1 MAQSSKKIQKS
12 SKSSRKASANDNLNE
27 NMDDNFMLSL
37 SGFLEWFHQPV
48 NNFGKKGVK

>member
-12 SKSSRKASANDNLNE
+12 SKSSRKVSANDNLNE

-37 SGFLEWFHQPV
+37 SGFSGWFHQPV
-48 NNFGKKGVK
+48 YNFKEKGV